1 MYNNYMSSRYITPT
15 KRRLLAISLIVMLLA
30 AAYSAAGM
38 MVYRIG
44 TTVSARCEPPDSE
57 LFTLQYETVNFPSRE
72 DKLNIRASYIQ
83 ADEGSPA
90 VILVHGLGGCRFVP
104 GILTAAD
111 MLHRAGYSVLMMDMR
126 NHGESQ
132 VTTGRMAGGIHEYRD
147 VLGAWD
153 WLVTEQ
159 GIPPQ
164 RIGLFGTSLGGAS
177 VMIAAGEEPQVAAV
191 WEDSSYA
198 GVDLA
203 IQNELRLR
211 GYPGFLASAA
221 TTAGWFMDGL
231 DLTARS
237 PLKSV
242 PLLLD
247 RPLFI
252 THGEADARMPV
263 EHAYVLVDALHA
275 AGRDITPWIVPGSG
289 HVGAIFDH
297 PDEYESRLIEF
308 FQNSLNS

>member
-1 MYNNYMSSRYITPT
+1 MNSQYL
-15 KRRLLAISLIVMLLA
+15 RRRILA
-30 AAYSAAGM
+30 AGLIALLLVFVYGAAGVV
-38 MVYRIG
+38 VYRIG
-44 TTVSARCEPPDSE
+44 TTVGARCESPDPQV
-57 LFTLQYETVNFPSRE
+57 FTLEYETVNFPSRE
-72 DKLNIRASYIQ
+72 DNLDIRAAFIQ
-83 ADEGSPA
+83 ADEDSPA

-104 GILTAAD
+104 AILTAAD

-153 WLVTEQ
+153 WLVTAQ
-159 GIPPQ
+159 GIPPE
-164 RIGLFGTSLGGAS
+164 RIGLFGTSLGGAA
-177 VMIAAGEEPQVAAV
+177 VVIAAAEEPQVAAV

-203 IQNELRLR
+203 IQNELALR

-221 TTAGWFMDGL
+221 ASAGWFMDGL
-231 DLTARS
+231 DLSVRS

-242 PLLLD
+242 PLLRD

-252 THGEADARMPV
+252 THGEADKRMPV
-263 EHAYVLVDALHA
+263 EHAYILVDALRA
-275 AGRDITPWIVPGSG
+275 AGRDFEPWIVPGSG
-289 HVGAIFDH
+289 HVEAIFDY
-297 PDEYESRLIEF
+297 PDEYESRLVAF
-308 FQNSLNS
+308 FNASLNS

>member
-1 MYNNYMSSRYITPT
+1 MTSRFFTPT
-15 KRRLLAISLIVMLLA
+15 KRRILAPGLIVLLLI
-30 AAYSAAGM
+30 AAYGAAGM

-44 TTVSARCEPPDSE
+44 TTVTARCEPPDPAVFPLE
-57 LFTLQYETVNFPSRE
+57 YETVHFPSRE
-72 DKLNIRASYIQ
+72 DHLSIRAAY
-83 ADEGSPA
+83 AEAGENSPA
-90 VILVHGLGGCRFVP
+90 VILVHGLGGCRFAP
-104 GILTAAD
+104 AILMAVD
-111 MLHRAGYSVLMMDMR
+111 MLHRAGYSILMMDMR
-126 NHGESQ
+126 NHGDSQ
-132 VTTGRMAGGIHEYRD
+132 ITTGRMAGGIHEYRD

-159 GIPPQ
+159 GIPPE
-164 RIGLFGTSLGGAS
+164 RIGLFGTSLGAAS

-203 IQNELRLR
+203 IQNELALR

-242 PLLLD
+242 ALLNG

-252 THGEADARMPV
+252 THGEADIRMPV
-263 EHAYVLVDALHA
+263 EHAHILVDALRS
-275 AGRDITPWIVPGSG
+275 AGRDLEPWIVPGSG
-289 HVGAIFDH
+289 HVQAIFDQ

-308 FQNSLNS
+308 FRTSLNKN

>member
-1 MYNNYMSSRYITPT
+1 MGNRYFTPT
-15 KRRLLAISLIVMLLA
+15 RRRTLVLGVVVLLLIVT
-30 AAYSAAGM
+30 YGAAGM

-44 TTVSARCEPPDSE
+44 TTVGARCETPDPDVFP
-57 LFTLQYETVNFPSRE
+57 LAYETVNFPSRE
-72 DKLNIRASYIQ
+72 DHLNIRAAYIQ

-111 MLHRAGYSVLMMDMR
+111 MLHRAGYSVLMIDMR

-159 GIPPQ
+159 GIPPE
-164 RIGLFGTSLGGAS
+164 RIGLLGNSLGGAA

-203 IQNELRLR
+203 IQNELALR

-221 TTAGWFMDGL
+221 ATAGWFMDGL

-237 PLKSV
+237 PLKAV
-242 PLLLD
+242 PQFND

-252 THGEADARMPV
+252 THGEADTRMPV
-263 EHAYVLVDALHA
+263 EHAYILVDALRA
-275 AGRDITPWIVPGSG
+275 AGRDLEPWIVPGSG
-289 HVGAIFDH
+289 HVKAIFDH
-297 PDEYESRLIEF
+297 PDEYESRLIAF
-308 FQNSLNS
+308 FSQSISQQ